1 MVVEE
6 YLSEKEQWEQV
17 TRWVRENGLWIVAGI
32 VVGAAGLGGWHWYQ
46 DHVDSVGS
54 QASAKY
60 TQLVQAFGKSDRTAG
75 FVALGELERDYPS
88 SPYVDQ
94 AKLIAARVYVDDGS
108 LDKAVAELQSVV
120 EHSKD
125 AELALLARLRLARV
139 QIAQKK
145 PDAALATLNGLKA
158 GAFEP
163 RMHEVLGDAYYAKG
177 DKAGALKEYMSAK
190 VGDMVAQS
198 LDPQSLDLKI
208 QDLTAENPHATAQAA
223 TPPAASAAAK

>member
-1 MVVEE
+1 VEE

-17 TRWVRENGLWIVAGI
+17 TRWLRENGLWIIAGI

-46 DHVDSVGS
+46 QHVDSVGEA
-54 QASAKY
+54 ASAKY
-60 TQLVQAFGKSDRTAG
+60 SELVQHFSKDDDRTAG
-75 FVALGELERDYPS
+75 FVALGELERDFPS

-94 AKLIAARVYVDDGS
+94 AKLMAARIYVDDGS
-108 LDKAVAELQSVV
+108 LDKAASELQSVI

-125 AELALLARLRLARV
+125 ADLVLMTRLRLARV
-139 QIAQKK
+139 QISQKK

-177 DKAGALKEYMSAK
+177 DKTNALKEYMSAK
-190 VGDMVAQS
+190 VTDMVSQS
-198 LDPQSLDLKI
+198 LDAQGLELKI
-208 QDLTAENPHATAQAA
+208 DDLTAENPHAMAQAA

>member
-17 TRWVRENGLWIVAGI
+17 TRWLRENGLWIIAGI
-32 VVGAAGLGGWHWYQ
+32 AVGAAGLGGWHWYQ
-46 DHVDSVGS
+46 DHEDVVGA
-54 QASAKY
+54 QAGTKY
-60 TQLVQAFGKSDRTAG
+60 TQVVQAFGTSDRTGG
-75 FVALGELERDYPS
+75 FVALGELERDFPA

-94 AKLIAARVYVDDGS
+94 GKLIAARVYVDDNA
-108 LDKAVAELQSVV
+108 LDKAAAELQAVA

-125 AELALLARLRLARV
+125 PELALVARLRLARV

-163 RMHEVLGDAYYAKG
+163 RMHEVLGDAYFAKG
-177 DKAGALKEYMSAK
+177 DKTNALKEYMSAK
-190 VGDMVAQS
+190 VSDMVSQS
-198 LDPQSLDLKI
+198 LDTQSLDLKI
-208 QDLTAENPHATAQAA
+208 DDLTAENPHSVAQAK